1 MKRLFI
7 SILVLSAFSSC
18 QFFEKK
24 GSKGD
29 PEFDAFSKIF
39 IEDLWKQYPGWA
51 TGVGYHAYDSILI
64 IPNKENDEKSLS
76 FAKRYLDSLSSFDF
90 EKLSATH
97 KTDYL
102 LIKNSLEGTAFYVN
116 EFKSGEWDPSGYNF
130 GGTLFEITQNKNAS
144 PSQIINNLNAYLA
157 KTPEYYSTAQSNLK
171 NPTLEHTSLAI
182 DQLAGTMDMLKNG
195 EIRQLY
201 IKNNADAH
209 LLDTAANAISRFV
222 AHLNTLKTDFESG
235 KTKPRDFRIGKEL
248 FSKKFDFEIQ
258 SSFKAEEMYKNA
270 LARKRTLT
278 AEMFDVATKLWPKYL
293 PSMPLEADTFTRI
306 KKIIDVVALQHC
318 KRENFQSEI
327 EREIPLLTKFL
338 EEKDIVTLDPTKPLV
353 VRKEPEWMAGVAG
366 ASISSPGPYDKNG
379 NTYYNVGSLA
389 KYTPEAAESYLR
401 EYNNFTLQIL
411 NIHEAIP
418 GHYVQLIHANKSP
431 SLIQSIFQNGAFNEG
446 WALYAER
453 FMMEEGW
460 DKNTSINPTNLSDEM
475 WLMYYKFHLRGVCNT
490 ILDYS
495 IHSLGM
501 KKEEALHLMMN
512 EAFQEKSEAEGKWKR
527 ATLTQVQLCSYFTGF
542 YEIYNFREEVKK
554 SLGEKFN
561 LKAFNDKL
569 LSFGSPPVKYIKEMF
584 GK

>member
-1 MKRLFI
+1 MQKLLFSI
-7 SILVLSAFSSC
+7 SLVSLFASC
-18 QFFEKK
+18 QFFNKK
-24 GSKGD
+24 ASRGD
-29 PEFDAFSKIF
+29 AEFNAFSKVF
-39 IEDLWKQYPGWA
+39 IEDLWKQNPGWA
-51 TGVGYHAYDSILI
+51 TSVGYHNYDSILV
-64 IPNKENDEKSLS
+64 IPNKESETRSLN

-130 GGTLFEITQNKNAS
+130 GGTLFEITQNKNVSQA
-144 PSQIINNLNAYLA
+144 QIIDNLNKYLA
-157 KTPEYYSTAQSNLK
+157 KSPEYYATAASNLK

-182 DQLAGTMDMLKNG
+182 DQLAGTINMLTTG

-201 IKNNADAH
+201 VKTKSDPSM
-209 LLDTAANAISRFV
+209 LDTAVKAITGFQ
-222 AHLNTLKTDFESG
+222 AHLNTIKSDFESG
-235 KTKPRDFRIGKEL
+235 KTKAKDFRIGRDL

-258 SSFKAEEMYKNA
+258 SSYKAEEMYQNA
-270 LARKRTLT
+270 VARKKSLT
-278 AEMFDVATKLWPKYL
+278 AEMYLVATKLWPKYFANL
-293 PSMPLEADTFTRI
+293 PLEADTLTRI
-306 KKIIDVVALQHC
+306 KKLIDIVALQHC
-318 KRENFQSEI
+318 KREDFQSEI

-338 EEKDIVTLDPTKPLV
+338 EEKNIVTLDPTKPLV

-366 ASISSPGPYDKNG
+366 ASISSPGPYDRNG

-389 KYTPEAAESYLR
+389 KYSPEAAESYLR

-431 SLIQSIFQNGAFNEG
+431 SLIQSVFQNGAFNEG

-460 DKNTSINPTNLSDEM
+460 DKNTSINATNLSDEM

-495 IHSLGM
+495 IHALGM

-554 SLGEKFN
+554 SLGDKFD

-584 GK
+584 KN